1 MIKFNGILISE
12 EFRTMERIKKI
23 VFAKP
28 FCLLFLIAGF
38 AYGLILPWCWGNNP
52 FDALGTL
59 SILCEDRKFFFWI
72 WVVLVGGAYFLNT
85 NYAYIKYND
94 NSRFLRVLSVLTLI
108 GCCAIALSLK
118 HDVQTWNPKRIV
130 HWIATGV
137 YIVCV
142 ALSVFIFLVRNRKTY
157 KGFNLL
163 SVLTLLIVATIP
175 LWLFIL
181 GKSAMMEMIPNA
193 LFQIMLFVM
202 NFVMPVEKLSA
213 SV

>member
-1 MIKFNGILISE
+1 
-12 EFRTMERIKKI
+12 MEKIKKT
-23 VFAKP
+23 VFTKP
-28 FCLLFLIAGF
+28 LCLSFLTAGF
-38 AYGLILPWCWGNNP
+38 VYGLVLPWCWGNNP

-72 WVVLVGGAYFLNT
+72 WVVLVGGAYFLNA

-94 NSRFLRVLSVLTLI
+94 NSKFLRVLSVLTFV

-137 YIVCV
+137 YIACV
-142 ALSVFIFLVRNRKTY
+142 ALSVFIFLIRNRKIY

-163 SVLTLLIVATIP
+163 SVLTLLIVAVIP
-175 LWLFIL
+175 LWLLIF
-181 GKSAMMEMIPNA
+181 GKSAMMEMLPNA

-202 NFVMPVEKLSA
+202 NFVMQPRKCTGNSIA
-213 SV
+213 DKN